1 MIYGTMTKDKAIKDI
16 VNSVYQVLQITK
28 KDLKTIAEQIADDMF
43 GDKTELTAKEFLA
56 ARENLKAEL
65 MTKGE
70 SSDIKDMIAL
80 FYVGMIPEVDDV
92 AILNP
97 FDLFK

>member
-43 GDKTELTAKEFLA
+43 GDKAELTAKEFLA
-56 ARENLKAEL
+56 AREKLKAEVIA
-65 MTKGE
+65 KGE
-70 SSDIKDMIAL
+70 SSDIKDVVAL
-80 FYVGMIPEVDDV
+80 FYVGMIPEVDDIN
-92 AILNP
+92 ILNP

>member
-1 MIYGTMTKDKAIKDI
+1 MIYKTMTKDQAIKDI

-28 KDLKTIAEQIADDMF
+28 KDLKVVAEQIANDMF

-56 ARENLKAEL
+56 AREKLKAEV
-65 MTKGE
+65 MAKDE
-70 SSDIKDMIAL
+70 SNDIKDMVAL
-80 FYVGMIPEVDDV
+80 FYVGMIPEVDDIGV
-92 AILNP
+92 LNP